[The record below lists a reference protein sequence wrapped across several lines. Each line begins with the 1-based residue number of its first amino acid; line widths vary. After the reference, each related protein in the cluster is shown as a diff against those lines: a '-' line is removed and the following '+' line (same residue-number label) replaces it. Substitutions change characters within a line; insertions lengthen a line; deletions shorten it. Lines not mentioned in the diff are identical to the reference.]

1 MMRAL
6 AKRPE
11 DRYTHARDMAT
22 AFRLAL
28 ATADTGRKHAQQPG
42 ATLSSGLTGAGLFDP
57 KKRQDTAPAVKSEQA
72 SRTPSHDWSTT
83 ASSPSPA
90 IVATFKKHSLHPE
103 QPIEI
108 DQSTRSLQ
116 VTGPT
121 TPVQDTSLS
130 LATHTSDILPP
141 SSVEQ
146 GTSGTIVKLTGPAK
160 IVSVP
165 VAGQPGL

>member
-1 MMRAL
+1 MVTGSAPFRGESLMEVAKKHLQEPTPSPGVRRVGLPITAEQVMMRAL

-72 SRTPSHDWSTT
+72 ARTPSQACSTT
-83 ASSPSPA
+83 PPPPSPHPP
-90 IVATFKKHSLHPE
+90 IVHTFKTHP
-103 QPIEI
+103 
-108 DQSTRSLQ
+108 STS
-116 VTGPT
+116 
-121 TPVQDTSLS
+121 
-130 LATHTSDILPP
+130 
-141 SSVEQ
+141 
-146 GTSGTIVKLTGPAK
+146 
-160 IVSVP
+160 
-165 VAGQPGL
+165 